1 MIRLMQIVQEL
12 NLEVLT
18 GSALTRPVSAGY
30 ASDLLS
36 AVMARVGPDFIWVT
50 LQSHVNVVAVAS
62 MTGLAAVVITEG
74 NKPDAEALERAR
86 QEGIVLLSSPE
97 TTYSVVSALAALGVR
112 GRSITARER

>member
-18 GSALTRPVSAGY
+18 GAALTKPVAAGY

-36 AVMARVGPDFIWVT
+36 AVMARVGPEFIWVT

-62 MTGLAAVVITEG
+62 MTNLAGVIISEG
-74 NKPDAEALERAR
+74 NRPDPETLERAR
-86 QEGIVLLSSPE
+86 QEGVVILSSPE
-97 TTYSVVSALAALGVR
+97 STYSVVAALAALGVR
-112 GRSITARER
+112 GRPVGTAAR